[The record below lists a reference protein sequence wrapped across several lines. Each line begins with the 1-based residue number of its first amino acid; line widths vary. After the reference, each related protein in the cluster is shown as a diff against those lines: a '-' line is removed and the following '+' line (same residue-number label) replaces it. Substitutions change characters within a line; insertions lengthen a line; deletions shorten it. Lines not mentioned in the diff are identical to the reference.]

1 MSQINWNYLA
11 GMWPFLLTSCKS
23 LSLIELSNP
32 LARTIKS
39 WIRWHSSSFK
49 IFGFC
54 PKTLRPSSQF
64 QFLQLFCKGAKIFE
78 IRVLSGTLLSAFGY
92 CLIVLLN
99 CRKINWLW
107 ALSWFGN
114 FALSFCWIVE
124 KLGSSLPSPILSL
137 SSMSSP
143 LSWAKSSGRII
154 YWGSLQWA
162 FFTGLNLFQLQFI
175 FIFCIGTFIFLT
187 IIILA

>member
-1 MSQINWNYLA
+1 
-11 GMWPFLLTSCKS
+11 MWPFLLTSCKS
-23 LSLIELSNP
+23 SSFCRSLIELSNP

-54 PKTLRPSSQF
+54 PKTLWPFSQF
-64 QFLQLFCKGAKIFE
+64 QFLQLFCNVAKIFD
-78 IRVLSGTLLSAFGY
+78 IRVVSGTLLSAFGFGY
-92 CLIVLLN
+92 CFIVLLN

-107 ALSWFGN
+107 ALSLFGN
-114 FALSFCWIVE
+114 FDLSFCWIVE

-143 LSWAKSSGRII
+143 LSWSKSSGRII
-154 YWGSLQWA
+154 YWGYLLWA
-162 FFTGLNLFQLQFI
+162 FLQALIYSSSSLSLFFV
-175 FIFCIGTFIFLT
+175 
-187 IIILA
+187 LALSSFWQSLF